1 MLQRMWRNKKYK
13 QQLKDILK
21 EIKQVM
27 LTKQQGV
34 VLKMTESQEKWRTKY
49 SSATKIQILCR
60 KYLTKKRKY
69 SKRRRASIAYMES
82 TVVDISMTSP
92 SFKPVS
98 LALLQS
104 SLF

>member
-1 MLQRMWRNKKYK
+1 MWRNKKYK
-13 QQLKDILK
+13 QQLKHILK
-21 EIKQVM
+21 DIKHVM

-82 TVVDISMTSP
+82 TVVDISIPPP
-92 SFKPVS
+92 SFKPVPLS
-98 LALLQS
+98 LPRS
-104 SLF
+104 PLF